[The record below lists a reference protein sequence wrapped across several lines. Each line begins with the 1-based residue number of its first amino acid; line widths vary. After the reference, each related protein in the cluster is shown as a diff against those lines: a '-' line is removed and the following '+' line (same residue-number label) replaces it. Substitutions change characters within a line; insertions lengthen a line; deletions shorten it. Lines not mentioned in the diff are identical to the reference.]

1 MPQLKI
7 YKELKSPSLQEHVE
21 VEDDII
27 VQLPPRDNLKVMAEI
42 KYVTKATPKVVVD
55 LYDLEENS

>member
-7 YKELKSPSLQEHVE
+7 YKELKSPSLQEHIE

-27 VQLPPRDNLKVMAEI
+27 VQLPPRDNLKAMAEI

-55 LYDLEENS
+55 FPV